1 MCGISVLYT
10 CQETTDN
17 FLFTPQV
24 VSAVRLSPVL
34 LVLKILFQSV
44 SCIHEFFLP
53 LFLFPFPFFQVF
65 LLSDIRHDPSAND
78 KQMYDWVLHNGF
90 SPIIIATKLDKI
102 KRSQVQ
108 KQVKAI
114 KQGLQVEKG
123 TLVIPFSAETKQGR
137 EEIWSVIEGF
147 LDAE

>member
-1 MCGISVLYT
+1 MQNERIPKKALLRALRGIRSFAHALLFFCKQSFKTLGISILYT

-53 LFLFPFPFFQVF
+53 LILFPFPFFQVF
-65 LLSDIRHDPSAND
+65 LLHHTCCALLSFPEILSDTVHP
-78 KQMYDWVLHNGF
+78 
-90 SPIIIATKLDKI
+90 
-102 KRSQVQ
+102 
-108 KQVKAI
+108 
-114 KQGLQVEKG
+114 
-123 TLVIPFSAETKQGR
+123 
-137 EEIWSVIEGF
+137 
-147 LDAE
+147 